1 MPDPWL
7 SAAEVA
13 ELTGRVRYTAQ
24 SRKLAQMDVPFRLS
38 GTGRPL
44 VERVAVLTPE
54 RKPASKGPRWDRMP
68 RAA

>member
-7 SAAEVA
+7 TAAEVA
-13 ELTGRVRYTAQ
+13 ELTGRVRHTAQ
-24 SRKLAQMDVPFRLS
+24 SRKLAQMSVPFRLS

-44 VERVAVLTPE
+44 VERAVVLSPE
-54 RKPASKGPRWDRMP
+54 RKPSAKGPRWDRMP